1 MMCDER
7 IFSPQIEELSKNLEV
22 TIADIS
28 SFSSVR
34 ELASDVLKKAPN
46 SFSLLGH
53 SMGGIVA
60 MEIYSQE
67 PNRIEKLILMDTNPK
82 AELDEVKLKREPQIK
97 DVREGKLL
105 EVMRDEMKPNYLA
118 ESENKSTVLDVCM
131 DMALSLGPD
140 VFINQSRALQKRADQ
155 LNTIQSINI
164 PVLIMCGSEDKLCT
178 VERHEMMHNMISD
191 SDLKIINNAGHMPT
205 LEQPRD
211 CLLYTSPSPRDLSTS
226 RMPSSA

>member
-118 ESENKSTVLDVCM
+118 ESENKSSVLDVCM

-140 VFINQSRALQKRADQ
+140 VFINQSRALQKRTDQ

-205 LEQPRD
+205 LEQPRETTEV
-211 CLLYTSPSPRDLSTS
+211 LKEWL
-226 RMPSSA
+226 MK

>member
-1 MMCDER
+1 MVPGMMCDER
-7 IFSPQIEELSKNLEV
+7 IFSPQIEALSQNLEV

-28 SFSSVR
+28 NFSSVR
-34 ELASDVLKKAPN
+34 ELASDVLKKAPKI
-46 SFSLLGH
+46 FSLLGH

-82 AELDEVKLKREPQIK
+82 AELDEVKLKREPQI
-97 DVREGKLL
+97 REVNKGKLL

-118 ESENKSTVLDVCM
+118 ESENKRSVLNVCM
-131 DMALSLGPD
+131 DMALNLGPD
-140 VFINQSRALQKRADQ
+140 VFINQSRALQSRLDQ
-155 LNTIQSINI
+155 QNTIQSIKI
-164 PVLIMCGSEDKLCT
+164 PVLIMCGSEDKLCP

-205 LEQPRD
+205 LEQPRETTEVIKEW
-211 CLLYTSPSPRDLSTS
+211 LMR
-226 RMPSSA
+226 

>member
-1 MMCDER
+1 MVPGMMCDER

-22 TIADIS
+22 TVADIS
-28 SFSSVR
+28 SFPTVR
-34 ELASDVLKKAPN
+34 ELASDLLKKAPK

-118 ESENKSTVLDVCM
+118 ESENKSSVLDVCM

-140 VFINQSRALQKRADQ
+140 VFINQSRALQKRTDQ

-191 SDLKIINNAGHMPT
+191 SDLIIINNAGHMPT
-205 LEQPRD
+205 LEQPRETTEVIKEW
-211 CLLYTSPSPRDLSTS
+211 LMR
-226 RMPSSA
+226 

>member
-1 MMCDER
+1 MVPGMMCDER
-7 IFSPQIEELSKNLEV
+7 IFSPQIEELSQNLEV

-28 SFSSVR
+28 NFSSVS
-34 ELASDVLKKAPN
+34 ELASDVLKKAPK

-67 PNRIEKLILMDTNPK
+67 PKRIEKLILMDTNPK

-97 DVREGKLL
+97 EVNKGKLL

-118 ESENKSTVLDVCM
+118 ESENKRSVLNVCM
-131 DMALSLGPD
+131 DMALTLGPD
-140 VFINQSRALQKRADQ
+140 VFINQSRALQSRLDQ
-155 LNTIQSINI
+155 QNTIQSIKI
-164 PVLIMCGSEDKLCT
+164 PVLIMCGSEDKLCP

-205 LEQPRD
+205 LEQPRETTEVIKEW
-211 CLLYTSPSPRDLSTS
+211 LMR
-226 RMPSSA
+226 

>member
-1 MMCDER
+1 MVPGMMCDER
-7 IFSPQIEELSKNLEV
+7 IFSPQIKELSQNLEV
-22 TIADIS
+22 TIGDIS
-28 SFSSVR
+28 NFSSVR
-34 ELASDVLKKAPN
+34 ELASDVLKKAPK

-82 AELDEVKLKREPQIK
+82 AELDEVKLKREPQI
-97 DVREGKLL
+97 REVNKGKLL

-118 ESENKSTVLDVCM
+118 ESENKTNVLSVCM
-131 DMALSLGPD
+131 DMALNLGPD
-140 VFINQSRALQKRADQ
+140 VFINQSRALQSRLDQ
-155 LNTIQSINI
+155 QNTIQSIKI
-164 PVLIMCGSEDKLCT
+164 PVLIMCGSEDKLCP

-205 LEQPRD
+205 LEQPRETTEVIKEW
-211 CLLYTSPSPRDLSTS
+211 LMR
-226 RMPSSA
+226 

>member
-1 MMCDER
+1 MVPGMMCDER
-7 IFSPQIEELSKNLEV
+7 IFSPQIEELSQNLAV

-28 SFSSVR
+28 NFSSVS
-34 ELASDVLKKAPN
+34 ELASDVLKKAPK

-67 PNRIEKLILMDTNPK
+67 PKRIEKLILMDTNPK

-97 DVREGKLL
+97 EVNKGKLL

-118 ESENKSTVLDVCM
+118 ESENKRSVLNVCM
-131 DMALSLGPD
+131 DMALTLGPD
-140 VFINQSRALQKRADQ
+140 VFINQSRALQSRLDQ
-155 LNTIQSINI
+155 QNTIQSIKI
-164 PVLIMCGSEDKLCT
+164 PVLIMCGSEDKLCP

-191 SDLKIINNAGHMPT
+191 SDLIIINNAGHMPT
-205 LEQPRD
+205 LEQPRETTEV
-211 CLLYTSPSPRDLSTS
+211 LKEWLMR
-226 RMPSSA
+226 

>member
-1 MMCDER
+1 MVPGMMCDER
-7 IFSPQIEELSKNLEV
+7 IFSPQIEELSQNLEV

-28 SFSSVR
+28 NFSSVSD
-34 ELASDVLKKAPN
+34 LASDVLKKAPK

-67 PNRIEKLILMDTNPK
+67 PKRIEKLILMDTNPK

-97 DVREGKLL
+97 EVNKGKLL

-118 ESENKSTVLDVCM
+118 ESENKRSVLNVCM
-131 DMALSLGPD
+131 DMALTLGPD
-140 VFINQSRALQKRADQ
+140 VFINQSRALQSRLDQ
-155 LNTIQSINI
+155 QNTIQSIKI
-164 PVLIMCGSEDKLCT
+164 PVLIMCGSEDKLCP

-191 SDLKIINNAGHMPT
+191 SDLIIINNAGHMPT
-205 LEQPRD
+205 LEQPRETTEV
-211 CLLYTSPSPRDLSTS
+211 LKEWLMR
-226 RMPSSA
+226 

>member
-1 MMCDER
+1 MVPGMMCDER
-7 IFSPQIEELSKNLEV
+7 IFSPQIEALSQNLEV

-28 SFSSVR
+28 NFSSVR
-34 ELASDVLKKAPN
+34 ELASDVLKKAPKK
-46 SFSLLGH
+46 FSLLGH

-82 AELDEVKLKREPQIK
+82 AELDEVKLKREPQI
-97 DVREGKLL
+97 REVSNGKLI

-118 ESENKSTVLDVCM
+118 ESENKTSVLSVCM
-131 DMALSLGPD
+131 DMALNLGPD
-140 VFINQSRALQKRADQ
+140 VFINQSRALQSRLDQ
-155 LNTIQSINI
+155 QNTIQSIKI
-164 PVLIMCGSEDKLCT
+164 PVLIMCGSEDKLCP

-205 LEQPRD
+205 LEQPRETTEVIKEW
-211 CLLYTSPSPRDLSTS
+211 LMR
-226 RMPSSA
+226 

>member
-1 MMCDER
+1 MVPGMMCDER

-22 TIADIS
+22 TVADIS
-28 SFSSVR
+28 SFPTVR
-34 ELASDVLKKAPN
+34 ELASDLLKKAPK

-118 ESENKSTVLDVCM
+118 ESENKSSVLDVCM

-205 LEQPRD
+205 LEQPRETTEV
-211 CLLYTSPSPRDLSTS
+211 LKEWLMR
-226 RMPSSA
+226 

>member
-1 MMCDER
+1 MVPGMMCDER
-7 IFSPQIEELSKNLEV
+7 IFSPQIEALSQNLEV

-28 SFSSVR
+28 NFSLVR
-34 ELASDVLKKAPN
+34 ELASDVLKKAPKK
-46 SFSLLGH
+46 FSLLGH

-118 ESENKSTVLDVCM
+118 ESENKSSVLDVCM

-205 LEQPRD
+205 LEQPRETTEV
-211 CLLYTSPSPRDLSTS
+211 LKEWL
-226 RMPSSA
+226 MK

>member
-1 MMCDER
+1 MVPGMMCDER
-7 IFSPQIEELSKNLEV
+7 IFSPQIEELSQNLAV

-28 SFSSVR
+28 NFSSVS
-34 ELASDVLKKAPN
+34 ELASDVLKKTPK

-82 AELDEVKLKREPQIK
+82 AELDEVKLKREPQI
-97 DVREGKLL
+97 REVNKGKLL

-118 ESENKSTVLDVCM
+118 ESENKRSVLNVCM
-131 DMALSLGPD
+131 DMALTLGPD
-140 VFINQSRALQKRADQ
+140 VFINQSRALQSRLDQ
-155 LNTIQSINI
+155 QNTIQSIKI
-164 PVLIMCGSEDKLCT
+164 PVLIMCGSEDKLCP

-205 LEQPRD
+205 LEQPRETTEVIKEW
-211 CLLYTSPSPRDLSTS
+211 LMR
-226 RMPSSA
+226 

>member
-1 MMCDER
+1 MVPGMMCDER

-22 TIADIS
+22 TVADIS
-28 SFSSVR
+28 SFPTVR
-34 ELASDVLKKAPN
+34 ELASDLLKKAPK

-118 ESENKSTVLDVCM
+118 ESENKSSVLDVCM
-131 DMALSLGPD
+131 DMALTLGPD

-155 LNTIQSINI
+155 LNTIQSMNI

-205 LEQPRD
+205 LEQPRETTEV
-211 CLLYTSPSPRDLSTS
+211 LKEWL
-226 RMPSSA
+226 MK

>member
-1 MMCDER
+1 MVPGMMCDER
-7 IFSPQIEELSKNLEV
+7 IFSPQIAELSKNLEV
-22 TIADIS
+22 TVADIS
-28 SFSSVR
+28 SFPTVR
-34 ELASDVLKKAPN
+34 ELASDLLKKAPK

-118 ESENKSTVLDVCM
+118 ESENKSSVLDVCM

-205 LEQPRD
+205 LEQPRETTEV
-211 CLLYTSPSPRDLSTS
+211 LKEWL
-226 RMPSSA
+226 MK

>member
-1 MMCDER
+1 MVPGMMCDER
-7 IFSPQIEELSKNLEV
+7 IFSPQIEALSQNLEV

-28 SFSSVR
+28 NFSSVR
-34 ELASDVLKKAPN
+34 ELASDVLKKAPKK
-46 SFSLLGH
+46 FSLLGH

-82 AELDEVKLKREPQIK
+82 AELDEVKLKREPQI
-97 DVREGKLL
+97 REVNKGKLL

-118 ESENKSTVLDVCM
+118 ESENKTSVLNVCM
-131 DMALSLGPD
+131 DMALNLGPD
-140 VFINQSRALQKRADQ
+140 VFINQSRALQSRLDQ
-155 LNTIQSINI
+155 QNTIQSIKI

-205 LEQPRD
+205 LEQPRETTEVIKEW
-211 CLLYTSPSPRDLSTS
+211 LMR
-226 RMPSSA
+226 

>member
-1 MMCDER
+1 MVPGMMCDER
-7 IFSPQIEELSKNLEV
+7 IFSPQIEELSQNLEV

-28 SFSSVR
+28 NFSSVS
-34 ELASDVLKKAPN
+34 ELASDVLKKAPK

-67 PNRIEKLILMDTNPK
+67 PKRIEKLILMDTNPK

-97 DVREGKLL
+97 DVSEGKLL

-118 ESENKSTVLDVCM
+118 ESENKSSVLNVCM
-131 DMALSLGPD
+131 DMALNLGPD
-140 VFINQSRALQKRADQ
+140 VFINQSRALQSRLDQ
-155 LNTIQSINI
+155 QNTIQSINI
-164 PVLIMCGSEDKLCT
+164 PVLIMCGSEDKLCP

-205 LEQPRD
+205 LEQPRETTEVIKEW
-211 CLLYTSPSPRDLSTS
+211 LMR
-226 RMPSSA
+226 

>member
-1 MMCDER
+1 MVPGMMCDER
-7 IFSPQIEELSKNLEV
+7 IFSPQIEELSTNLEV
-22 TIADIS
+22 TVADIS
-28 SFSSVR
+28 SFPTVR
-34 ELASDVLKKAPN
+34 ELASDLLKKAPK

-118 ESENKSTVLDVCM
+118 ESENKSSVLDVCM

-140 VFINQSRALQKRADQ
+140 VFINQSRALQKRTDQ

-205 LEQPRD
+205 LEQPRETTEV
-211 CLLYTSPSPRDLSTS
+211 LKEWL
-226 RMPSSA
+226 MK

>member
-1 MMCDER
+1 MVPGMMCDER
-7 IFSPQIEELSKNLEV
+7 IFSPQIEALSQNLEV

-28 SFSSVR
+28 NFSSVR
-34 ELASDVLKKAPN
+34 ELASDVLKKAPKI
-46 SFSLLGH
+46 FSLLGH

-82 AELDEVKLKREPQIK
+82 AELDEVKLKREPQI
-97 DVREGKLL
+97 REVNKGKLL

-118 ESENKSTVLDVCM
+118 ESENKSSVLNVCM
-131 DMALSLGPD
+131 DMALNLGPD
-140 VFINQSRALQKRADQ
+140 VFINQSRALQSRLDQ
-155 LNTIQSINI
+155 QNTIQSIKI
-164 PVLIMCGSEDKLCT
+164 PVLIMCGSEDKLCP

-205 LEQPRD
+205 LEQPRETTEV
-211 CLLYTSPSPRDLSTS
+211 LKEWL
-226 RMPSSA
+226 MK

>member
-1 MMCDER
+1 MVPGMMCDER
-7 IFSPQIEELSKNLEV
+7 IFSPQIEALSQNLEV

-28 SFSSVR
+28 NFSSVR
-34 ELASDVLKKAPN
+34 ELASDVLKKAPK

-60 MEIYSQE
+60 MEIYSLE

-82 AELDEVKLKREPQIK
+82 AELDEVKLKREPQI
-97 DVREGKLL
+97 REVNKGKLL

-118 ESENKSTVLDVCM
+118 ESENKSSVLNVCM
-131 DMALSLGPD
+131 DMALNLGPD
-140 VFINQSRALQKRADQ
+140 VFINQSRALQSRLDQ
-155 LNTIQSINI
+155 QNTIQSIKI
-164 PVLIMCGSEDKLCT
+164 PVLIMCGSEDKLCP

-205 LEQPRD
+205 LEQPRETTEVIKEW
-211 CLLYTSPSPRDLSTS
+211 LMR
-226 RMPSSA
+226 